1 MFLNCTPVV
10 KMKDDGNITSG
21 FMLYVYF
28 DEVKKGYCSH
38 VRKAYDFLRPIL
50 CLDLRGFMSLE
61 CGFEEYEDGLKEMLD
76 NMYFVNGVG
85 DDCARQTFCSRHT
98 RLVFVCWEC
107 GSVGFSKFR
116 SQKNPEKPE
125 EYYMYNGLFP
135 PIAKLSK
142 KVLSIDDIISFK
154 IWTIEN
160 FGKDWKGT
168 YVTGWIT
175 KVATDRVV
183 CMKKSVL

>member
-1 MFLNCTPVV
+1 
-10 KMKDDGNITSG
+10 
-21 FMLYVYF
+21 
-28 DEVKKGYCSH
+28 
-38 VRKAYDFLRPIL
+38 
-50 CLDLRGFMSLE
+50 
-61 CGFEEYEDGLKEMLD
+61 
-76 NMYFVNGVG
+76 
-85 DDCARQTFCSRHT
+85 
-98 RLVFVCWEC
+98 
-107 GSVGFSKFR
+107 
-116 SQKNPEKPE
+116 
-125 EYYMYNGLFP
+125 MYNGLFP

-154 IWTIEN
+154 IWTIEI